1 MVTNLKNSKMKI
13 KWILSLLY
21 IMVLNIQAQ
30 TQNYNS
36 PKDMANWDSGIIYG
50 QLPNGF
56 TYYIKPL
63 AQKSGKVS
71 MNLTVKAG
79 QIYQTGDQYQM
90 AHFLEHL
97 PFVRTKHFT
106 KITRDVPLLS
116 ELQMLAGDI
125 MGVTGG
131 KQTIYTFN
139 HPSGNL
145 AAFTTGLIFFKD
157 IASGN
162 ILFNKEDIDSE
173 KEIFFQ
179 EYLYGNGPSLYTTV
193 KAVSLLSDCMKGLQT
208 PETHQNYVRNLDI
221 KQIQNFYKDWYK
233 PNRMALIVVGD
244 IENQEEMIEMI
255 KTKFGDIENT
265 PTPKLPIDCGE
276 NYLARKNQFVL
287 LKDEIKDAEIEEAPI
302 VFQFFIRDHNNQLK
316 KTSTSNSNRIKAMGL
331 GMLNKRFERTLSS
344 SYNIPYKIYGASGRD
359 DIWVPAIRI
368 EVKVVETHAQE
379 GVQKAFS
386 IINEIKQNG
395 FTLNEFETYKQ
406 EMIKEISQTDTLSAI
421 YWNKQ
426 ISAHFIEDKV
436 MQNPSKSIEF
446 LEGLSLNEF
455 NSIMKEYFQEMPED
469 IVIIAPGEMNLEI
482 KESEIR
488 QWIKESKKIKNP
500 EFKPSLSKGILSLE
514 QIDKLKPVG
523 FTDNGK
529 DEFGAHNITLEN
541 GLKLILK
548 PFSPSPDRYQDEI
561 LIHAFNSK
569 GASSFQEKDFYNA
582 ILIPDIIKHSGVGK
596 YNKFELEQS
605 LHDSKLSYSVRPYIS
620 SQESGIKGEVS
631 PHSFEEALQLIYL
644 YMAEPRWDVQ
654 AFNDWKRQEEIHYM
668 RFHGIDRVKM
678 DFINTVLENQGNNIP
693 MRMSTKR
700 YESAKTVD
708 YKKAHQIYKSLMQD
722 PENFTF
728 VITGNYSLESEL
740 PLLRK
745 YLGNLP
751 SKSQNIFLETDNEHL
766 IISQPKTPIKKIYHP
781 DLPIQNVHVFQT
793 YLRQS
798 KDTISLKEQMEYDL
812 LTGILSFQLNELRF
826 KKERAIYIS
835 AARNG
840 IDFLNKNQFI
850 NLTLSCSTEDFP
862 KVENDLVEM
871 VNNLKANGVDE
882 DMFELVMRSNR
893 NYYYGAEARN
903 KNKRM
908 LQSLYNHYQFGTP
921 YYSQEQVDKIFNAI
935 KREDI
940 PKMAQKHLDDKLLMN
955 FAAKSDID

>member
-1 MVTNLKNSKMKI
+1 MR
-13 KWILSLLY
+13 WILSLLY
-21 IMVLNIQAQ
+21 MMLLYAQGQ
-30 TQNYNS
+30 TQNHNS
-36 PKDMANWDSGIIYG
+36 PKNIANWDSGIIYG

-79 QIYQTGDQYQM
+79 SRYQSENQDEM

-106 KITRDVPLLS
+106 KITRDVQLLS
-116 ELQMLAGDI
+116 ELQMQARDI
-125 MGVTGG
+125 TGG
-131 KQTIYTFN
+131 TGGNKTTYTFD
-139 HPSGNL
+139 HSSGNL
-145 AAFTTGLIFFKD
+145 AAFKTGLLFFQD
-157 IASGN
+157 IAAGN

-179 EYLYGNGPSLYTTV
+179 EYLYGDGPGLYMSV
-193 KAVSLLSDCMKGLQT
+193 KAASLVSDCVKNVKT
-208 PETHQNYVRNLDI
+208 PKNHQNYIRNLDI
-221 KQIQNFYKDWYK
+221 NLIQRFYKDWYK
-233 PNRMALIVVGD
+233 PNRMALIIVGD
-244 IENQEEMIEMI
+244 IENQEEMIQII
-255 KTKFGDIENT
+255 KSTFGDLENT
-265 PTPKLPIDCGE
+265 PTPQLPIDCRE
-276 NYLARKNQFVL
+276 NYLARKNQFVV
-287 LKDEIKDAEIEEAPI
+287 LKDVKKDPEIEEVPI
-302 VFQFFIRDHNNQLK
+302 LFHFFLRENNNRIK
-316 KTSTSNSNRIKAMGL
+316 KISTSNSNLIKELGL
-331 GMLNKRFERTLSS
+331 EILNKRFGKAMTS
-344 SYNIPYKIYGASGRD
+344 SYNIPYKLYAGGSRD
-359 DIWVPAIRI
+359 DTWLPAIRL
-368 EVKVVETHAQE
+368 EVNVRETHAQK
-379 GVQKAFS
+379 GVQKTFS
-386 IINEIKQNG
+386 IINDVKKNG
-395 FTLNEFETYKQ
+395 FTLDEFQAYKQ
-406 EMIKEISQTDTLSAI
+406 ETIKRIAQTDTLSPI

-436 MQNPSKSIEF
+436 IQKPSKSIEF

-455 NSIMKEYFQEMPED
+455 NSIMKEYFQKMPED
-469 IVIIAPGEMNLEI
+469 IVIIAPGQMDLKI
-482 KESEIR
+482 KEREIR
-488 QWIKESKKIKNP
+488 KWIKESKKIEID
-500 EFKPSLSKGILSLE
+500 EFKPSLSKGLLSLE
-514 QIDKLKPVG
+514 QIDKLKPVD
-523 FTDNGK
+523 FTDHGK
-529 DEFGAHNITLEN
+529 DEFGAHNITLAN

-548 PFSPSPDRYQDEI
+548 PFSPSPDRYQNDI
-561 LIHAFNSK
+561 LIHGFNSK
-569 GASSFQEKDFYNA
+569 GASSLQQKDFYNA
-582 ILIPDIIKHSGVGK
+582 ILIPDIIKHSGAGK

-620 SQESGIKGEVS
+620 SQESGIEGEVS

-793 YLRQS
+793 YLKQS
-798 KDTISLKEQMEYDL
+798 KDTISLKEQIEYNL
-812 LTGILSFQLNELRF
+812 LTDILSFRLNELRF
-826 KKERAIYIS
+826 KKKRAIYIS
-835 AARNG
+835 GATND
-840 IDFLNKNQFI
+840 IDLSNKFQFI
-850 NLTLSCSTEDFP
+850 NLILSCSIEDFP
-862 KVENDLVEM
+862 KVEKDLVEI
-871 VNNLKANGVDE
+871 VNNLKMNGVDE
-882 DMFELVMRSNR
+882 DMFELVMRTNN

-903 KNKRM
+903 KNKSM
-908 LQSLYNHYQFGTP
+908 LESLYNHYQFGTP
-921 YYSQEQVDKIFNAI
+921 YYKQDHVDSIIKSI

-940 PKMAQKHLDDKLLMN
+940 PLMAQKYLKDKFLMN
-955 FAAKSDID
+955 FVAKSDIN